1 MILTGLQST
10 TNKQISYEVPQDKR
24 IIFYYRLVLIGN
36 INLHIV
42 ISTMNKT
49 NQLYNKTIY

>member
-1 MILTGLQST
+1 MILTGLQSK

-36 INLHIV
+36 INL
-42 ISTMNKT
+42 
-49 NQLYNKTIY
+49 QYNINNEQNEPIIQ